1 MVDLKWPKRAVM
13 SYGPQGDQ
21 CYLIVVVANKI
32 IELYHICE
40 GFYKLC
46 GSTDE
51 TATPAWRGANV
62 GQPVMNPEGP
72 TFTFNPQGPEM

>member
-1 MVDLKWPKRAVM
+1 M
-13 SYGPQGDQ
+13 SYGPQVGQ

-46 GSTDE
+46 GFTDE
-51 TATPAWRGANV
+51 TAAPAWRGANV
-62 GQPVMNPEGP
+62 GQPVMNPEVP
-72 TFTFNPQGPEM
+72 TFTFNP